1 MENKSKGFLVICIG
15 VVLILGGLAL
25 REAVAYRN
33 VGVPSQYREYGGIG
47 WWEYSSV
54 SVPVKGAYENQAWV
68 LIGLGVAMSLGGIY
82 VGWIMPKK

>member
-1 MENKSKGFLVICIG
+1 M
-15 VVLILGGLAL
+15 L
-25 REAVAYRN
+25 REAVTYRN